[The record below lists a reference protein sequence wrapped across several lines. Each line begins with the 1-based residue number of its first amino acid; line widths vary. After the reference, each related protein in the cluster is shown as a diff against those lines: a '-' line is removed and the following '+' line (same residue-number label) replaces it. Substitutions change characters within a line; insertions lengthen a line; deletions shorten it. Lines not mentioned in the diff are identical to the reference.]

1 MTEQLLDTIL
11 TKLLNIEEKIDDVVT
26 KEELS
31 IAKSEILGDV
41 DRFVKLHE
49 TLDHELVA
57 LRHKYERLEERINK
71 LELQFSPT

>member
-49 TLDHELVA
+49 TLDHE
-57 LRHKYERLEERINK
+57 
-71 LELQFSPT
+71 